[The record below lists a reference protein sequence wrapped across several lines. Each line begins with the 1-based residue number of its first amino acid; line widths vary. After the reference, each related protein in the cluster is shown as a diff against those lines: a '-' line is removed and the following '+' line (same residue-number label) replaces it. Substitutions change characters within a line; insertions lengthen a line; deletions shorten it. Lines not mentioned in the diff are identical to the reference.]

1 MSAKIFKSISFGFLA
16 VLVAISPAQAL
27 TVGKLYEYCKPYADR
42 GFELKNE
49 KDVACLMYF
58 QGISDAVGQ
67 LCHYAKDKEFRD
79 MVKAEV
85 NELGLVGLDSFF
97 ETFSSD
103 SFTKNRNAVIQKF
116 INLAKDDPDDWGF
129 TASSLVFQAA
139 NKMSSCKPTD

>member
-1 MSAKIFKSISFGFLA
+1 MSAKIFKSISFAFLA
-16 VLVAISPAQAL
+16 VLVAISPAPAMPM
-27 TVGKLYEYCKPYADR
+27 GKLYEICKPYADR

-58 QGISDAVGQ
+58 QGVSDAVGQ

-97 ETFSSD
+97 ETKD
-103 SFTKNRNAVIQKF
+103 SYRVNAKECLYKCKDILFYSTAVWIVPRYLTHV
-116 INLAKDDPDDWGF
+116 LAH
-129 TASSLVFQAA
+129 L
-139 NKMSSCKPTD
+139 